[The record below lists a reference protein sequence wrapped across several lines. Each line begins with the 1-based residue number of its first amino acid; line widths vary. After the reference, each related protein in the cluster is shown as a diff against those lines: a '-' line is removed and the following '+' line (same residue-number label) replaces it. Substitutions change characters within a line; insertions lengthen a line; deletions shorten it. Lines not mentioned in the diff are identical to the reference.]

1 MPTQIILSVI
11 DPYILLA
18 IGVALIA
25 FEAVIA
31 SFVLIWF
38 GFGFILTAL
47 ISYIYIFS
55 DGLWQIAI
63 ASIFSLIL
71 LLLFRKKALE
81 SFLKSKKDI
90 SDNFFDEKGMGEI
103 KNSKVLYKATYW
115 DIDSSIDEKEF
126 VEGEK
131 VVVLKT
137 FKNKAT
143 IEKRVE

>member
-143 IEKRVE
+143 IEKR

>member
-25 FEAVIA
+25 FEAVIV
-31 SFVLIWF
+31 SFVLVWF
-38 GFGFILTAL
+38 GVGFVLTAF
-47 ISYIYIFS
+47 ISYVYVFD
-55 DGLWQIAI
+55 DGIWQIAT
-63 ASIFSLIL
+63 ASIISLIL
-71 LLLFRKKALE
+71 LLLLRKKVLE

-90 SDNFFDEKGMGEI
+90 SDDFLNEKGIGEI

-115 DIDSSIDEKEF
+115 DIDSKIDEKEF

-137 FKNKAT
+137 HKNQAT
-143 IEKRVE
+143 IEKR

>member
-38 GFGFILTAL
+38 GFGFVLTAL
-47 ISYIYIFS
+47 ISYIYVFS

-63 ASIFSLIL
+63 ASIISLIL
-71 LLLFRKKALE
+71 LILFRKKVLE
-81 SFLKSKKDI
+81 SFLKSRKNI
-90 SDNFFDEKGMGEI
+90 SDNFLDEKGIGEI
-103 KNSKVLYKATYW
+103 KNSKVFYKATYW
-115 DIDSSIDEKEF
+115 DIDSEIDEKEF

-131 VVVLKT
+131 VIVLKT
-137 FKNKAT
+137 HKNHAT
-143 IEKRVE
+143 IEKK

>member
-25 FEAVIA
+25 LEAVIA

-38 GFGFILTAL
+38 GIGFVLTAL
-47 ISYIYIFS
+47 LSYFLAFN
-55 DGLWQIAI
+55 DGIWQIAT
-63 ASIFSLIL
+63 ASIISLIL
-71 LLLFRKKALE
+71 LLMLRKKALE

-90 SDNFFDEKGMGEI
+90 SDNFFDEKGIGEI
-103 KNSKVLYKATYW
+103 RDSKVFYKATYW
-115 DIDSSIDEKEF
+115 DIDSKLDEKEF
-126 VEGEK
+126 VDGEK

-137 FKNKAT
+137 HKNKAS
-143 IEKRVE
+143 IEKK

>member
-25 FEAVIA
+25 FEALIA

-81 SFLKSKKDI
+81 SFLKSRKDI
-90 SDNFFDEKGMGEI
+90 SDNFLDEKGIGEI
-103 KNSKVLYKATYW
+103 KNSKVFYKATYW

-137 FKNKAT
+137 FKNQAT
-143 IEKRVE
+143 IEKR

>member
-1 MPTQIILSVI
+1 MLTQIILDVL

-38 GFGFILTAL
+38 GLGFILTAL

-90 SDNFFDEKGMGEI
+90 SDNFLDEKGIGEI

-115 DIDSSIDEKEF
+115 DIDSELDEKEF

-137 FKNKAT
+137 FKNQAT
-143 IEKRVE
+143 IEKR